1 MQQKDRK
8 QMYRQQTM
16 GYFINAALEIIEE
29 EGIDSLSIRK
39 TAEKAGYNSAT
50 LYHYFS
56 DFEELRIFSAM
67 KYLDQYAKDLP
78 AYLEPVTRPLER
90 YLKIW
95 ECFCLH
101 SFSHPDIFW
110 LLFFKHADTNWD
122 FSYYFHAYYD
132 IFPESWSEDAANY
145 KNMLSSANF
154 SEREFLS
161 LTDSLNK
168 ENIFLPESDIHNL
181 ATMNIMLYRGMLE
194 TLREDSEY
202 LTIEEAT
209 ATTVSFIRRALTSYN
224 TNIVVL
230 QNCLIKRAEGF
241 EFFSSFSH
249 LIYPRMLH
257 TFLLQLSVF
266 NYFEK
271 NIFTMPFLPSTLS

>member
-145 KNMLSSANF
+145 KNMLSSA
-154 SEREFLS
+154 
-161 LTDSLNK
+161 
-168 ENIFLPESDIHNL
+168 EN
-181 ATMNIMLYRGMLE
+181 
-194 TLREDSEY
+194 
-202 LTIEEAT
+202 
-209 ATTVSFIRRALTSYN
+209 
-224 TNIVVL
+224 
-230 QNCLIKRAEGF
+230 
-241 EFFSSFSH
+241 FFSYEISGS
-249 LIYPRMLH
+249 IC
-257 TFLLQLSVF
+257 
-266 NYFEK
+266 
-271 NIFTMPFLPSTLS
+271 

>member
-16 GYFINAALEIIEE
+16 SYFINAALEIIEE

-78 AYLEPVTRPLER
+78 AYLEQVTRPLER

-132 IFPESWSEDAANY
+132 IFPESWNEDAANY

-154 SEREFLS
+154 SEREFFS

-168 ENIFLPESDIHNL
+168 ENIFLPEADIHNL

-224 TNIVVL
+224 IDL
-230 QNCLIKRAEGF
+230 D
-241 EFFSSFSH
+241 
-249 LIYPRMLH
+249 
-257 TFLLQLSVF
+257 
-266 NYFEK
+266 
-271 NIFTMPFLPSTLS
+271 

>member
-67 KYLDQYAKDLP
+67 KYLDQYAEDLP

-110 LLFFKHADTNWD
+110 LLFFKHADTN
-122 FSYYFHAYYD
+122 
-132 IFPESWSEDAANY
+132 
-145 KNMLSSANF
+145 
-154 SEREFLS
+154 
-161 LTDSLNK
+161 
-168 ENIFLPESDIHNL
+168 
-181 ATMNIMLYRGMLE
+181 
-194 TLREDSEY
+194 
-202 LTIEEAT
+202 
-209 ATTVSFIRRALTSYN
+209 
-224 TNIVVL
+224 
-230 QNCLIKRAEGF
+230 
-241 EFFSSFSH
+241 
-249 LIYPRMLH
+249 
-257 TFLLQLSVF
+257 
-266 NYFEK
+266 
-271 NIFTMPFLPSTLS
+271 

>member
-16 GYFINAALEIIEE
+16 SYFINAALEIIEE

-110 LLFFKHADTNWD
+110 RYSLSMQIRTG
-122 FSYYFHAYYD
+122 
-132 IFPESWSEDAANY
+132 IFP
-145 KNMLSSANF
+145 
-154 SEREFLS
+154 
-161 LTDSLNK
+161 T
-168 ENIFLPESDIHNL
+168 
-181 ATMNIMLYRGMLE
+181 
-194 TLREDSEY
+194 
-202 LTIEEAT
+202 
-209 ATTVSFIRRALTSYN
+209 
-224 TNIVVL
+224 
-230 QNCLIKRAEGF
+230 
-241 EFFSSFSH
+241 
-249 LIYPRMLH
+249 
-257 TFLLQLSVF
+257 
-266 NYFEK
+266 
-271 NIFTMPFLPSTLS
+271 IFTLIMIFFLKVGVKMLQITKICFHLLISQNVNFYH

>member
-110 LLFFKHADTNWD
+110 LLFF
-122 FSYYFHAYYD
+122 
-132 IFPESWSEDAANY
+132 
-145 KNMLSSANF
+145 
-154 SEREFLS
+154 
-161 LTDSLNK
+161 
-168 ENIFLPESDIHNL
+168 
-181 ATMNIMLYRGMLE
+181 
-194 TLREDSEY
+194 
-202 LTIEEAT
+202 
-209 ATTVSFIRRALTSYN
+209 
-224 TNIVVL
+224 
-230 QNCLIKRAEGF
+230 
-241 EFFSSFSH
+241 
-249 LIYPRMLH
+249 
-257 TFLLQLSVF
+257 
-266 NYFEK
+266 
-271 NIFTMPFLPSTLS
+271 